1 LALLQ
6 IRHLGGAFAR
16 AGENDGAC
24 GHIEEPFILFAMGV
38 PAAPGLAEAIGA
50 SFAELD
56 TALADHTSGQTVPNL
71 LGTGGDLDRVWNRG
85 TRARLG
91 SVKRAV
97 DPLSTIRSNRPVL
110 RSEEQRRRG

>member
-1 LALLQ
+1 MAILQ

-24 GHIEEPFILFAMGV
+24 GRIEEPFIVFAMGV
-38 PAAPGLAEAIGA
+38 PAAPGLAEAIA
-50 SFAELD
+50 ATFADLD
-56 TALADHTSGQTVPNL
+56 TVLADHTSGRTVPNF
-71 LGTGGDLDRVWNRG
+71 LGTGGDLDRVWDRG

-91 SVKRAV
+91 AVKRAV

-110 RSEEQRRRG
+110 RSEEHRRRG